1 MAVFSSGLFSR
12 RTHDLRAG
20 LRHAFALRS
29 DQSAFTTD
37 DLALLERIADAIVTR
52 RMAAPAT
59 LFLESMGPMN
69 FLGSQA
75 LHFLAPLV
83 ECVFNSSELAQIAR
97 LLERRDSLQ
106 RLTALIEAK
115 AAASKGAPAR

>member
-12 RTHDLRAG
+12 RTQDLRAG
-20 LRHAFALRS
+20 LRHAFALRA
-29 DQSAFTTD
+29 DQPAFTTD

-52 RMAAPAT
+52 RMAAPAM

-69 FLGSQA
+69 FLG
-75 LHFLAPLV
+75 V
-83 ECVFNSSELAQIAR
+83 ECVFSSSELAQIAR

>member
-1 MAVFSSGLFSR
+1 M
-12 RTHDLRAG
+12 
-20 LRHAFALRS
+20 
-29 DQSAFTTD
+29 
-37 DLALLERIADAIVTR
+37 LLDRIADAIVTR
-52 RMAAPAT
+52 RMAAPAM

-83 ECVFNSSELAQIAR
+83 ECVFSSSELAQIAR

>member
-1 MAVFSSGLFSR
+1 MAVLSSGFLSR
-12 RTHDLRAG
+12 RAENLRQG

-29 DQSAFTTD
+29 EQQVLTADE
-37 DLALLERIADAIVTR
+37 LALLERIAQAIVTR

-83 ECVFNSSELAQIAR
+83 ECVFSGSELAQIAR
-97 LLERRDSLQ
+97 LLERRDCLQ

-115 AAASKGAPAR
+115 AGSAQGASGR

>member
-1 MAVFSSGLFSR
+1 MLF
-12 RTHDLRAG
+12 
-20 LRHAFALRS
+20 RS
-29 DQSAFTTD
+29 QPAFTTD

-83 ECVFNSSELAQIAR
+83 ECVFSGNELAQIAR

-115 AAASKGAPAR
+115 AAASTGAPAR

>member
-20 LRHAFALRS
+20 LRHAFALRP
-29 DQSAFTTD
+29 DQPAFTTD
-37 DLALLERIADAIVTR
+37 DLTLLERIADAIVTR
-52 RMAAPAT
+52 RMAAPAL

-83 ECVFNSSELAQIAR
+83 ECVFSSSELAQIAR

-115 AAASKGAPAR
+115 TAASKGAPAR

>member
-12 RTHDLRAG
+12 RTQDLRAG

-52 RMAAPAT
+52 RMAAPAM

-75 LHFLAPLV
+75 LYFLAPLV
-83 ECVFNSSELAQIAR
+83 ECVFSSSELAQIAR

-115 AAASKGAPAR
+115 TAVSKGAPAR

>member
-1 MAVFSSGLFSR
+1 MAVLSSGLFSR
-12 RTHDLRAG
+12 RTHNLRAA
-20 LRHAFALRS
+20 LRHAFALRT
-29 DQSAFTTD
+29 DQQAFTTD
-37 DLALLERIADAIVTR
+37 DLALLERIAEAIVAR
-52 RMAAPAT
+52 RMAAPAM

-83 ECVFNSSELAQIAR
+83 ECVFSSSELAQIAR

-115 AAASKGAPAR
+115 AAASTGAPAR

>member
-29 DQSAFTTD
+29 EQPGLTTD
-37 DLALLERIADAIVTR
+37 DLALLERMADAIVTR

-75 LHFLAPLV
+75 LHFMAPLV
-83 ECVFNSSELAQIAR
+83 ECVFNNSELTQIAC

-106 RLTALIEAK
+106 HLTALIEAK
-115 AAASKGAPAR
+115 AATAQGAPGR